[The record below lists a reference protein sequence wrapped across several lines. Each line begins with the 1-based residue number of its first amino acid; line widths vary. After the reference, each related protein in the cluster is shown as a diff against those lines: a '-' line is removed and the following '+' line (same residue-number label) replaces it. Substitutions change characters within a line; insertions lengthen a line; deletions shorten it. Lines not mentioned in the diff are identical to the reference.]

1 MAKDNLFL
9 GFARGKIGDVVFSR
23 VGGKQVSRARNR
35 SPKNPQT
42 VAQMIQRVAI
52 STVGKMYSL
61 TQELTDHSFE
71 GFDGSA
77 LNQQRFMQANVAALR
92 DKMATV
98 IEYPTWETLYET
110 EVDASFSFPGEY
122 LPRVNPYIISEGSLP
137 ALSLLGNA
145 TAGYEAVIRTLAPSV
160 PAGGFTYNDICAAFG
175 VNRGDQVTFI
185 AFTTSNPNS
194 YRIEGMIYARVIL
207 EPASGDMTTVF
218 LAQNGAVNSPNV
230 RNSGNITF
238 EPETGGSGNVKL
250 DFTLTDAANATA
262 MGYAVIVSRQ
272 ENGKWLRSASSLMPT
287 SEGVSSIGIP
297 SLAEAVQALMKTDPA
312 SGLYLNQAQ

>member
-98 IEYPTWETLYET
+98 IQYPTWETLYET
-110 EVDASFSFPGEY
+110 EIDASFSFPGEY

-137 ALSLLGNA
+137 TLRLLGSMQD
-145 TAGYEAVIRTLAPSV
+145 GYEPAIRTLASSI
-160 PAGGFTYNDICAAFG
+160 PAAGLTYQDICTALG
-175 VNRGDQVTFI
+175 VNRGDQITFI
-185 AFTTSNPNS
+185 AFTTGNALS
-194 YRIEGMIYARVIL
+194 YRIESMIYARVIL
-207 EPASGDMTTVF
+207 EPASGDMTAVF
-218 LAQNGAVNSPNV
+218 LAQNGTVNSPNV

-238 EPETGGSGNVKL
+238 EPETGGSGNVIL
-250 DFTLTDAANATA
+250 NFALTDAANTTA

-272 ENGKWLRSASSLMPT
+272 ENGKWLRSTSSLMPT
-287 SEGVSSIGIP
+287 TAGVSSIGIP

>member
-92 DKMATV
+92 DKMAAV

-137 ALSLLGNA
+137 ALRLLG
-145 TAGYEAVIRTLAPSV
+145 TLQAGYEPTIRTRASSIPS
-160 PAGGFTYNDICAAFG
+160 GGFTYQDICAALG
-175 VNRGDQVTFI
+175 VNRGDQITFI
-185 AFTTSNPNS
+185 VFTTSNVNS
-194 YRIEGMIYARVIL
+194 YRIEGMVYARVIL
-207 EPASGDMTTVF
+207 EPASEDMTTVF

-238 EPETGGSGNVKL
+238 EAETGGGGNVL
-250 DFTLTDAANATA
+250 LNFTLTDAANTNA
-262 MGYAVIVSRQ
+262 MGYAVITSRQ
-272 ENGKWLRSASSLMPT
+272 ENGKWLRSTSSLMPT
-287 SEGVSSIGIP
+287 TDGVNSIGIP

>member
-92 DKMATV
+92 DKMSAV
-98 IEYPTWETLYET
+98 IQYPTWETLYET

-122 LPRVNPYIISEGSLP
+122 LPRVNSYIISEGSLP
-137 ALSLLGNA
+137 ALRLVGTLQS
-145 TAGYEAVIRTLAPSV
+145 GYEPEIRTYASSIPS
-160 PAGGFTYNDICAAFG
+160 GGFTYADICAALG

-185 AFTTSNPNS
+185 AFTTSNALS
-194 YRIEGMIYARVIL
+194 YRIEAMIYARVIL
-207 EPASGDMTTVF
+207 EPANGDMTTVF

-238 EPETGGSGNVKL
+238 APEAGGSGNVNL
-250 DFTLTDAANATA
+250 GFTLTDAHSATA
-262 MGYAVIVSRQ
+262 MGFAVITSRQ
-272 ENGKWLRSASSLMPT
+272 ENGKWLRSTSSLMPT
-287 SEGVSSIGIP
+287 YEGVSSIGIP
-297 SLAEAVQALMKTDPA
+297 SLAEAVQSLMKSDPA

>member
-92 DKMATV
+92 DKMAAV

-110 EVDASFSFPGEY
+110 EIDASFSFPGEY
-122 LPRVNPYIISEGSLP
+122 LPRVNPYIISEGSLQ
-137 ALSLLGNA
+137 AIRLLGNM
-145 TAGYEAVIRTLAPSV
+145 TSGYEAVIRSFATSI
-160 PAGGFTYNDICAAFG
+160 PAGGFTYQDICNAFG
-175 VNRGDQVTFI
+175 ANRGDQVTFI

-194 YRIEGMIYARVIL
+194 YRIEAMIYARVIL
-207 EPASGDMTTVF
+207 EPANGDMTTVF

-238 EPETGGSGNVKL
+238 APETGGSGNVNI
-250 DFTLTDAANATA
+250 DFFLTDAANATA
-262 MGYAVIVSRQ
+262 MGYAVITSRQ
-272 ENGKWLRSASSLMPT
+272 ENGKWLRSTSSLMP
-287 SEGVSSIGIP
+287 SVDGLSSIGIP